1 VRAVRN
7 VKPACNDGSFKWYNI
22 YGGALRINFKPKF
35 HGDFYLCFILQ
46 TENVRVQV
54 SEEQSEKVSSPVAL
68 AMPPTLK
75 SVVAA
80 DGKTKET
87 CIQSTSDSIHLFL
100 EPERTV
106 ESKGFSFIIM
116 KYIMERKNDALI
128 FNSMEG
134 SYL

>member
-1 VRAVRN
+1 
-7 VKPACNDGSFKWYNI
+7 
-22 YGGALRINFKPKF
+22 
-35 HGDFYLCFILQ
+35 
-46 TENVRVQV
+46 
-54 SEEQSEKVSSPVAL
+54 
-68 AMPPTLK
+68 MPPTLK

-87 CIQSTSDSIHLFL
+87 CIQSTSDSIYLFL